1 MSKKVVRKFS
11 AFAIILVVMLA
22 SLCIFTLY
30 QSSVNAVILDALDD
44 IDIDTAHISSS
55 LDRVD
60 VAEAAGTVNFSDF
73 TTQYFPDGVWGNYSK
88 SDITL
93 GSGRSWFAYDNH
105 DGFSHGVLQCKSEG
119 WGTGE
124 SQSFSGS
131 FTVTLS
137 GKALNYA
144 RAGLL
149 KCKIS
154 ASVYWNGGG
163 KTQYIYLS
171 ANGGTQIE
179 GEQSNQNNA
188 TIATPYVNVGQ
199 ISSGNS
205 FSVSTGAKLSF
216 GTAGNVAIVH
226 GFKIELAYNGGDTT
240 VPTINYVG
248 NKNTN
253 NYTVDSSSSN
263 YFQVSD
269 SQSALKS
276 VTCTHTTFAD
286 VENPKTIDYDIAKDR
301 ITSQEYSLKSF
312 FNYSN
317 ESDYFGFYTISATD
331 NQGNTSTFDTEIY
344 YYSATIKFAAGSN
357 GSISDIS
364 TISGKTYEDTY
375 SISAT
380 VTANSGYYFTGWT
393 RSGDGGTY
401 KIGVGTYSS
410 SSGKWTSS
418 SLAVSK
424 PDKSNCSGQ
433 ITWTAQFASISD
445 LYTTTGSA
453 MTYNGSE
460 QTNLKVNSTAQDN
473 TGSNVLSVSCIY
485 NGTTEARTSYSSSD
499 APKYAG
505 TYWGVVTVKKGGGI
519 LGSGDSQK
527 YSFTIKPLPLSL
539 TPSFAGTFSKTYD
552 GTAVLN
558 NLTCSEWTFDNVS
571 SPQID
576 DGLDTATTIGN
587 SGFSFKISDANVGTK
602 TIQIC
607 GAGGAVL
614 NVGSSLSAY
623 VTLSTTVT
631 SNADDIKASYSL
643 VFSGTTANYE
653 ITKKELTVIVSYD
666 GTVTGYVGESS
677 YDNVPGKIYDGTTEA
692 TLKIELSGIVNG
704 ESYSVGAAEK
714 GKTVYLTYSP
724 YSFSSAT
731 PYPYTIT
738 VNDIALNDGDGK
750 ASNYTLSA
758 SSAQCS
764 PVYIVRRTVK
774 LAIDGVTSKV
784 YDGTDVAKPTVVF
797 AEGFEPLSA
806 DNITIAAGT
815 ASYSQADDPQ
825 TDVGT
830 GLTVTLS
837 GYSLSGDLA
846 GNYYLDKGTV
856 TSDLGEITAC
866 PLTVTFTYN
875 GKVYDGT
882 TDVNTNY
889 FTFHYDGLITGDKVT
904 ASCTAEF
911 DKADAGSRE
920 VSSSD
925 IAIEGDDVGNY
936 NLTSTSYTL
945 NAEISRRSVEDNDD
959 IVLIL
964 DTEGIPSHT
973 YDGTQ
978 YTPAPDVKD
987 KAINGG
993 TGLIYDV
1000 DYTRGYSS
1008 LDRINA
1014 GTYYYKITG
1023 KGNYTGSKSFEFK
1036 ITQSAL
1042 SLTANDISLVYGQ
1055 IFYTSAITGTAVNPN
1070 NTSLVVDGT
1079 WSLVSKIEYNDE
1091 LAKNGKGNIPL
1102 VEATGTVTVKFTT
1115 ENTETNPFN
1124 KNNYVAYA
1132 TTEIT
1137 LTVTPREISIVAK
1150 PQTSVYG
1157 TDPNFDK
1164 TAYTSTV
1171 TLAEGEILTF
1181 SPVTDDMTLSTGL
1194 ACDVKYNS
1202 DVGTYEITSAFSSDN
1217 YTISYT
1223 PADFTVTKLSVTVV
1237 PDSGQDK
1244 YFGEADPA
1252 SYTYTAT
1259 TTQSL
1264 AAEFKIEL
1272 AGELTRVQG
1281 ETVGAYYYALGTI
1294 TNEAN
1299 ANYTVALNNTRSF
1312 AVLARP
1318 ISVTASSY
1326 EIYFGEPLP
1335 ALGYT
1340 VTDGLPGGAVTI
1352 GSDESGNVTITVG
1365 TQTVIF
1371 DINVIRTATGSS
1383 AATNAV
1389 TVASYDTYAVLG
1401 SNPNFTVTAER
1412 GTFDILRRPVTVT
1425 PTPNQSKYYGDSDP
1439 SAFAYTVSLTEG
1451 FTGLTGNAIVAN
1463 YALTGALTRAEGE
1476 NVGTYA
1482 IYQGT
1487 VTDENNPNY
1496 AITFV
1501 DGVTFAVAR
1510 RDVVIYPSAVYIDF
1524 GDDLPKDESLTYT
1537 ATGLVGDE
1545 TLVGGLKFEAE
1556 VYTLDQAGNLAVG
1569 AYDIVADEF
1578 LNNEYNP
1585 NYNITAINGA
1595 NTFNVLALTA
1605 YIEADGNS
1613 IVFGTETY
1621 TLSFTAHDRK
1631 GNPIDNDIFSGAL
1644 ALRDNV
1650 SGILAVG
1657 NYDIVLGTLTCKNY
1671 EIALSGTPQLE
1682 VKPKLVTVTSG
1693 DVSQIYG
1700 ETRLTP
1706 EFSVTGLVDEYELDK
1721 QSALGVS
1728 YPDREAVGKY
1738 AVTLGNLE
1746 NLNLNYDFVFD
1757 KEYFYYIVA
1766 RHIVIVPDEGMT
1778 SVYGNTEVNITYTS
1792 YFYGDEGKEAGLIGS
1807 DTLGGKL
1814 SRENSTQ
1821 KGVGSYAIILGTLN
1835 NASVSGYNANYTVE
1849 LSGETVYYT
1858 ITPRPVTVTA
1868 NTQSQVFGEAERVLT
1883 VTYSA
1888 GSLLSGDTI
1897 TGSPERVSGVI
1908 PGVYAISQGTISNEN
1923 GDNPNYAITFV
1934 GSTYTITKRPVTFYA
1949 ADASKGY
1956 GEDDPDSFA
1965 YYAFGGTGTSGNA
1978 FVAGYEP
1985 TVVIT
1990 RAEGDYPAS
1999 YAYSYSATGA
2009 NADYYIFTFRYDT
2022 QFTITRGQAVVNV
2035 IDAEYENG
2043 IFVIEK
2049 DYRGKAYT
2057 LETELTM
2064 GTGLI
2069 TTIRINNEPTAEY
2082 TDVGEYTALV
2092 SVTGDAYFAG
2102 TTATVRITV
2111 KPYDLGA
2118 LSPSTA
2124 LEEGSRKKTYGD
2136 ADPAFTAYVN
2146 GLNGAEV
2153 SVTFTRVAGENADSY
2168 LFDSVTVH
2176 DKNYTA
2182 SIAADNYFTV
2192 EARKIEI
2199 VPETFQKIYGALDP
2213 ELTQT
2218 VTSDIGERFTAT
2230 FERESGDNNAGSY
2243 DITSVTLEEGFAA
2256 NYSAV
2261 LTDAEDKFVIVPK
2274 TATVTANALSRV
2286 FDATDGGV
2294 TFTYTASGFLYDDAD
2309 ALVGA
2314 LGIAGYDSALPVEAG
2329 TYEIAATVAFAHA
2342 NYKVTFVGAEYVI
2355 SPAPVTV
2362 ISDNVS
2368 YEYGVEIK
2376 PFTYTV
2382 EGTVYAEYPLSGE
2395 LGLLDSFNVGKHS
2408 IPQGTLTDENNPN
2421 YDITYIPGICEI
2433 KVITVTVT
2441 PVALTEQVYG
2451 DAPTFIA
2458 YTIEGNVVTEDVGE
2472 NGMFIRGALACS
2484 GVSAG
2489 EYAVEIGTLR
2499 EENPDY
2505 VIEFAPADAIY
2516 RITPRTLTVTSNE
2529 VSVYYGD
2536 AEAELTYSVDGLVEG
2551 DSLVGAL
2558 SRVPG
2563 SSVGAYAVTLGTLE
2577 AANAKDYDVKFV
2589 SANYVIM
2596 PRPLTVQISDQSS
2609 EFSATG
2615 EYVFDAN
2622 AYKITEGNVVA
2633 GDDVGITIIKAA
2645 GDAMGIYEITGTYSN
2660 KNYRVTFVNGVYEIR
2675 KYSSYISYTAS
2686 VTFIYDGTAYV
2697 IDATCSSGAP
2707 VTITY
2712 EVNGEISHVNSFSEV
2727 GKYVITLSAE
2737 ETDTHYAPASAA
2749 VEITILRDVL
2759 LAEEGG
2765 IDIRVDNEE
2774 GFDPD
2779 VSVEMEKLPQ
2789 NDPGINSVISS
2800 SESVV
2805 RAYNVQMVD
2814 GNGEI
2819 TSSVNNPSIS
2829 VKVPSA
2835 LRENDVVK
2843 VIVKENGNYSVR
2855 LLEVKEGYVTI
2866 DNAADVTTIAFISE
2880 ADNDYLI
2887 YIIIGVAA
2895 LIIIV
2900 STIVFLFRKRI

>member
-1 MSKKVVRKFS
+1 MSKKVMRKFS
-11 AFAIILVVMLA
+11 VFALILVVMLA

-30 QSSVNAVILDALDD
+30 QSSVNAVVLDALDD
-44 IDIDTAHISSS
+44 IDIDTAQISSS

-93 GSGRSWFAYDNH
+93 GTGRSWYAYDNH

-119 WGTGE
+119 AGWGE

-179 GEQSNQNNA
+179 GQQSNQNNA
-188 TIATPYVNVGQ
+188 TISTGYVNVGQ

-216 GTAGNVAIVH
+216 GAPTNIARVH
-226 GFKIELAYNGGDTT
+226 GFQIELAYNGGDSKAPDITQNCTT
-240 VPTINYVG
+240 SETLDGIKYTTEKSTNIYFTVQDEPGGIATIVCTFTPCFTNTSKPKKTITYDSRTTSVSLKPSDFVADSGSYKENDYYGKYEIYATDIVG
-248 NKNTN
+248 NKSATS
-253 NYTVDSSSSN
+253 TVYYYAAEIEFVCDSTMGSLSGTTS
-263 YFQVSD
+263 FTD
-269 SQSALKS
+269 KS
-276 VTCTHTTFAD
+276 V
-286 VENPKTIDYDIAKDR
+286 N
-301 ITSQEYSLKSF
+301 
-312 FNYSN
+312 
-317 ESDYFGFYTISATD
+317 
-331 NQGNTSTFDTEIY
+331 STY
-344 YYSATIKFAAGSN
+344 AMCS
-357 GSISDIS
+357 
-364 TISGKTYEDTY
+364 
-375 SISAT
+375 
-380 VTANSGYYFTGWT
+380 VTPNSGYYFIGWQA
-393 RSGDGGTY
+393 SGDIQDKLGLQSAAVDNGILQWSTNEQTVPVPGY
-401 KIGVGTYSS
+401 QDT
-410 SSGKWTSS
+410 GK
-418 SLAVSK
+418 
-424 PDKSNCSGQ
+424 
-433 ITWTAQFASISD
+433 ITWTAQFKKISD
-445 LYTTTGSA
+445 ILTFDITTNQFTYDGIQKSNINPDSFTVSEEKTTFKSPVITDYTGNAISIENDYSYIGTTLGG
-453 MTYNGSE
+453 TEY
-460 QTNLKVNSTAQDN
+460 NSTA
-473 TGSNVLSVSCIY
+473 
-485 NGTTEARTSYSSSD
+485 E
-499 APKYAG
+499 PKYAG
-505 TYWGVVTVKKGGGI
+505 NYHLTVNIYLSLPNDGK
-519 LGSGDSQK
+519 LLLQTFEAT
-527 YSFTIKPLPLSL
+527 SFTINPATLTL
-539 TPSFAGTFSKTYD
+539 TPSISGTLSKTYD
-552 GTAVLN
+552 GTAALN
-558 NLTCSEWTFDNVS
+558 NLTYAEWTFDHELALKEIKS
-571 SPQID
+571 
-576 DGLDTATTIGN
+576 ATTKDN
-587 SGFSFKISDANVGTK
+587 SELSLKISDANAGTK

-607 GAGGAVL
+607 GAGGATLGV
-614 NVGSSLSAY
+614 NSPLSAY

-631 SNADDIKASYSL
+631 SNADDIIASYSP

-666 GTVTGYVGESS
+666 GTVTGYVGEAS
-677 YDNVPGKIYDGTTEA
+677 YNDVPGKVYDGTTEA
-692 TLKIELSGIVNG
+692 KLNITLDGLVTEESFSVGESGTSAESGI
-704 ESYSVGAAEK
+704 
-714 GKTVYLTYSP
+714 TVHLTYEP
-724 YSFSSAT
+724 YSFADEIPNS
-731 PYPYTIT
+731 YTIL
-738 VNDIALNDGDGK
+738 VEGFVLHDGNGM
-750 ASNYTLSA
+750 ASNYKLKDADTEDGCTA
-758 SSAQCS
+758 SCTA
-764 PVYIVRRTVK
+764 VILARTVK
-774 LAIDGVTSKV
+774 LAIDGVTTKV
-784 YDGTDVAKPTVVF
+784 YDGTDVATPNVVF

-815 ASYSQADDPQ
+815 ASYSQAGDSQ

-837 GYSLSGDLA
+837 GYSLSGDFA
-846 GNYYLDKGTV
+846 GYYYLDTGTV
-856 TSDLGEITAC
+856 TSDSGEITAR
-866 PLTVTFTYN
+866 PLTVTFTYG

-882 TDVNTNY
+882 TDVNTND

-911 DKADAGSRE
+911 DNANAGSRN
-920 VSSSD
+920 VTSD
-925 IAIEGDDVGNY
+925 DIEIEGDDVGNY
-936 NLTSTSYTL
+936 SLTSTSYTRKAVTIL
-945 NAEISRRSVEDNDD
+945 RRSIEDNDD

-973 YDGTQ
+973 YDGNE

-987 KAINGG
+987 TAINGG
-993 TGLIYDV
+993 TGLIFDV
-1000 DYTRGYSS
+1000 DYIRGYSS

-1014 GTYYYKITG
+1014 GTYYYIITG
-1023 KGNYTGSKSFEFK
+1023 QGNYTGSKSFPFE
-1036 ITQSAL
+1036 ITKSAL
-1042 SLTANDISLVYGQ
+1042 SLNANDISLVYGQ

-1070 NTSLVVDGT
+1070 NPSLVVDGT
-1079 WSLVSKIEYNDE
+1079 WSLVSEIKYNAE

-1115 ENTETNPFN
+1115 ENTDTNPFN
-1124 KNNYVAYA
+1124 KNNYVANA

-1157 TDPNFDK
+1157 TDPKFDE

-1194 ACDVKYNS
+1194 ACEVKYDS
-1202 DVGTYEITSAFSSDN
+1202 DVDTYEITSAFSSDN

-1223 PADFTVTKLSVTVV
+1223 PADFTVTKLGVTVV

-1252 SYTYTAT
+1252 SYAYTAT
-1259 TTQSL
+1259 PTQTL

-1281 ETVGAYYYALGTI
+1281 ETVGTYYYALGTI

-1340 VTDGLPGGAVTI
+1340 VTDGLGKAVTI

-1365 TQTVIF
+1365 TQTDVF

-1401 SNPNFTVTAER
+1401 SNPNFTVTATR

-1451 FTGLTGNAIVAN
+1451 FTGLTGDAIVAN
-1463 YALTGALTRAEGE
+1463 YALTGALTRYEGE
-1476 NVGTYA
+1476 DVGTYA
-1482 IYQGT
+1482 IYQDT

-1585 NYNITAINGA
+1585 NYNITAIYGA
-1595 NTFNVLALTA
+1595 DTFNVLPLTA

-1621 TLSFTAHDRK
+1621 TLKFTAHDRK
-1631 GNPIDNDIFSGAL
+1631 GNPINTGFRGEL

-1657 NYDIVLGTLTCKNY
+1657 NYDIVLGTLECKNY

-1700 ETRLTP
+1700 ENRIAPTFPDPT
-1706 EFSVTGLVDEYELDK
+1706 EELVAGYPLDA

-1738 AVTLGNLE
+1738 AITLGNLE
-1746 NLNLNYDFVFD
+1746 NLNLNYDFKFD

-1766 RHIVIVPDEGMT
+1766 RHIVIVPDEGRT

-1835 NASVSGYNANYTVE
+1835 NSSVAGYNANYTVE
-1849 LSGETVYYT
+1849 LSTTPVYYK

-1908 PGVYAISQGTISNEN
+1908 PGVYAITQGTITNDN

-1934 GSTYTITKRPVTFYA
+1934 GATYTITKRPVTFYA

-1956 GEDDPDSFA
+1956 GEKDPESFA

-1985 TVVIT
+1985 IVVIT
-1990 RAEGDYPAS
+1990 RAKGDYPAS

-2009 NADYYIFTFRYDT
+2009 NADYYVFTFRYDT
-2022 QFTITRGQAVVNV
+2022 QFTITRGQAAVNV
-2035 IDAEYENG
+2035 IDAVYENG
-2043 IFVIEK
+2043 VFYIEK
-2049 DYRGKAYT
+2049 VYRGVAYI

-2064 GTGLI
+2064 GSTEFNK

-2092 SVTGDAYFAG
+2092 SVTGDAHFAG

-2111 KPYDLGA
+2111 KPHNLGE
-2118 LSPSTA
+2118 LSPSRA
-2124 LEEGSRKKTYGD
+2124 LDSTSVMKTYGD
-2136 ADPAFTAYVN
+2136 EDPSFATSVS

-2153 SVTFTRVAGENADSY
+2153 SVTFTRVAGEN
-2168 LFDSVTVH
+2168 DSVTVH

-2182 SIAADNYFTV
+2182 SIAADEYFTV
-2192 EARKIEI
+2192 NAREIAI
-2199 VPETFQKIYGALDP
+2199 VPKTFQKIYGALVDP
-2213 ELTQT
+2213 DLTQT
-2218 VTSDIGERFTAT
+2218 VTSDIGESFEVT
-2230 FERESGDNNAGSY
+2230 FSRVAGYNAGSY

-2256 NYSAV
+2256 NYRAV

-2274 TATVTANALSRV
+2274 TATVTAKALSRV

-2294 TFTYTASGFLYDDAD
+2294 TFTYTASGFLNDDAK
-2309 ALVGA
+2309 ALEGA
-2314 LGIAGYDSALPVEAG
+2314 LGIADHATLPVEAG
-2329 TYEIAATVAFAHA
+2329 TYSIVETADFTHP
-2342 NYKVTFVGAEYVI
+2342 NYKVTFVEAEYVI
-2355 SPAPVTV
+2355 ERAPVTV
-2362 ISDNVS
+2362 ISNSVS

-2382 EGTVYAEYPLSGE
+2382 VGTVYEGYPLAGE
-2395 LGLLDSFNVGKHS
+2395 LGLLDSFNVGEHS

-2421 YDITYIPGICEI
+2421 YDITYIPGICKI
-2433 KVITVTVT
+2433 TVITVTVT

-2472 NGMFIRGALACS
+2472 NGMFIRGALACY

-2489 EYAVEIGTLR
+2489 EYAVEIGTLS

-2505 VIEFAPADAIY
+2505 VIKFEPAGAIY
-2516 RITPRTLTVTSNE
+2516 RITPKTLTITADE

-2536 AEAELTYSVDGLVEG
+2536 EEAELTYSVDGLVEG
-2551 DSLVGAL
+2551 DFLVGAL

-2563 SSVGAYAVTLGTLE
+2563 SSVVEYAINIGDL
-2577 AANAKDYDVKFV
+2577 NAQNAGDYKVKFV

-2596 PRPLTVQISDQSS
+2596 PRPLTVQISDQSA
-2609 EFSATG
+2609 EYSATG
-2615 EYVFDAN
+2615 EYAFDGT
-2622 AYKITEGNVVA
+2622 AYKITEGTVVE

-2660 KNYRVTFVNGVYEIR
+2660 KNYSVTFVNGVYEIR

-2697 IDATCSSGAP
+2697 ALP
-2707 VTITY
+2707 
-2712 EVNGEISHVNSFSEV
+2712 
-2727 GKYVITLSAE
+2727 
-2737 ETDTHYAPASAA
+2737 
-2749 VEITILRDVL
+2749 LRSL
-2759 LAEEGG
+2759 T
-2765 IDIRVDNEE
+2765 
-2774 GFDPD
+2774 
-2779 VSVEMEKLPQ
+2779 K
-2789 NDPGINSVISS
+2789 
-2800 SESVV
+2800 
-2805 RAYNVQMVD
+2805 
-2814 GNGEI
+2814 
-2819 TSSVNNPSIS
+2819 
-2829 VKVPSA
+2829 
-2835 LRENDVVK
+2835 
-2843 VIVKENGNYSVR
+2843 
-2855 LLEVKEGYVTI
+2855 
-2866 DNAADVTTIAFISE
+2866 
-2880 ADNDYLI
+2880 
-2887 YIIIGVAA
+2887 
-2895 LIIIV
+2895 
-2900 STIVFLFRKRI
+2900 

>member
-44 IDIDTAHISSS
+44 IDIDTAQISSS
-55 LDRVD
+55 LDQVD
-60 VAEAAGTVNFSDF
+60 VAEAADNLGTAEITNLS
-73 TTQYFPDGVWGNYSK
+73 YGN
-88 SDITL
+88 
-93 GSGRSWFAYDNH
+93 W
-105 DGFSHGVLQCKSEG
+105 
-119 WGTGE
+119 
-124 SQSFSGS
+124 QS
-131 FTVTLS
+131 
-137 GKALNYA
+137 
-144 RAGLL
+144 
-149 KCKIS
+149 
-154 ASVYWNGGG
+154 
-163 KTQYIYLS
+163 
-171 ANGGTQIE
+171 
-179 GEQSNQNNA
+179 
-188 TIATPYVNVGQ
+188 
-199 ISSGNS
+199 ISSGSWSVGGHLNIFDSGHHDWEDKYYYIILKISDSSNTIPNLLYCLQNNQISVQFRMQITNRVDSGETFSFGIEVNS
-205 FSVSTGAKLSF
+205 DSNYNDFTGSGNTETWMESKEGYLSDTQVTLYGHISLCNGLYDDGQVSNLQVKFNKKDTTAPSISVSGL
-216 GTAGNVAIVH
+216 
-226 GFKIELAYNGGDTT
+226 
-240 VPTINYVG
+240 
-248 NKNTN
+248 NTS
-253 NYTVDSSSSN
+253 NYTASTA
-263 YFQVSD
+263 FTVSD
-269 SQSALKS
+269 SGSKLYNVS
-276 VTCTHTTFAD
+276 
-286 VENPKTIDYDIAKDR
+286 
-301 ITSQEYSLKSF
+301 
-312 FNYSN
+312 FNYTSFTGLTDSWSASGEN
-317 ESDYFGFYTISATD
+317 SSSKKCTLNKGFGTYVISVKD
-331 NQGNTSTFDTEIY
+331 NIGNSASKTIY
-344 YYSATIKFAAGSN
+344 YYSATIIFDAGSY
-357 GSISDIS
+357 GSISGIS
-364 TISGKTYEDTY
+364 NLSGNTYGNSYT
-375 SISAT
+375 ISAT
-380 VTANSGYYFTGWT
+380 VTPNAGYYFTGWT
-393 RSGDGGTY
+393 RSGDGGTSN
-401 KIGVGTYSS
+401 IGVGTYSN
-410 SSGKWTSS
+410 GKWTSS

-424 PDKSNCSGQ
+424 PDASNCSGQ
-433 ITWTAQFASISD
+433 ITWTAQYAPISA
-445 LYTTTGSA
+445 LYTATGSA
-453 MTYNGSE
+453 MTYNGSA
-460 QTNLKVNSTAQDN
+460 QTNLNVNSTAQDN

-485 NGTTEARTSYSSSD
+485 NGTTKAGTSYSSSD

-505 TYWGVVTVKKGGGI
+505 TYYGVVTVTNTKDDGGGV
-519 LGSGDSQK
+519 LGSDDSK
-527 YSFTIKPLPLSL
+527 EYSFTINPRSLSL
-539 TPSFAGTFSKTYD
+539 TPSFTGTFSKTYD

-558 NLTCSEWTFDNVS
+558 NLTCSEWTFDENS

-576 DGLDTATTIGN
+576 DGLNTATTIGN
-587 SGFSFKISDANVGTK
+587 SGFSFKISDANVGTQ

-607 GAGGAVL
+607 GSGGVTL
-614 NVGSSLSAY
+614 GKNSPLSAY

-631 SNADDIKASYSL
+631 SNADDIIASYSL

-666 GTVTGYVGESS
+666 GTVTGYVGEAS
-677 YDNVPGKIYDGTTEA
+677 YNDVPGKVYDGTTEA
-692 TLKIELSGIVNG
+692 KLNITLDGLVNN
-704 ESYSVGAAEK
+704 ESFSVGEAEK
-714 GKTVYLTYSP
+714 GETVYLTYEP
-724 YSFSSAT
+724 YSFADAIPNS
-731 PYPYTIT
+731 YTIL
-738 VNDIALNDGDGK
+738 VEGFVLHDGNGK
-750 ASNYTLSA
+750 ASNYKLKDADTEDGCTA
-758 SSAQCS
+758 SCTA
-764 PVYIVRRTVK
+764 VILARTVK

-784 YDGTDVAKPTVVF
+784 YDGTDVAYPTVVF

-815 ASYSQADDPQ
+815 ASYSQAGDSQ

-837 GYSLSGDLA
+837 GYSISGTLA

-856 TSDLGEITAC
+856 TSDSGEITAC
-866 PLTVTFTYN
+866 PLTVTFTYG

-882 TDVNTNY
+882 TDVNTKY

-904 ASCTAEF
+904 ASCTAAF
-911 DKADAGSRE
+911 DNANAGSRN
-920 VSSSD
+920 VTSDD
-925 IAIEGDDVGNY
+925 IAIKGDDVGNY

-945 NAEISRRSVEDNDD
+945 NAEISQRSVKDNDD

-978 YTPAPDVKD
+978 YTPAPDVID
-987 KAINGG
+987 TAIGENG
-993 TGLIYDV
+993 TTLVFDN

-1014 GTYYYKITG
+1014 GTYYYIITG
-1023 KGNYTGSKSFEFK
+1023 KGNYTGSKSFEFE
-1036 ITQSAL
+1036 ITKSAL

-1070 NTSLVVDGT
+1070 NPSLVVDGT
-1079 WSLVSKIEYNDE
+1079 WSLESEIEYNIE

-1102 VEATGTVTVKFTT
+1102 VDATGTVTVKFTT
-1115 ENTETNPFN
+1115 ENTDTNPFN
-1124 KNNYVAYA
+1124 KNNYVADA

-1157 TDPNFDK
+1157 TDPKFDE

-1181 SPVTDDMTLSTGL
+1181 SPVTDDATLSTGL
-1194 ACDVKYNS
+1194 ACEVKYDSN
-1202 DVGTYEITSAFSSDN
+1202 VGTYEITSAFSSDN

-1223 PADFTVTKLSVTVV
+1223 SADFTVTKLGVTVV

-1252 SYTYTAT
+1252 YYTYTAT
-1259 TTQSL
+1259 PTQTL

-1281 ETVGAYYYALGTI
+1281 ETVGTYYYSLGTI

-1340 VTDGLPGGAVTI
+1340 VTDGLGEAVTVV
-1352 GSDESGNVTITVG
+1352 SDESGNVTITVG
-1365 TQTVIF
+1365 TQTVVF
-1371 DINVIRTATGSS
+1371 DIYVIRTATGSS

-1401 SNPNFTVTAER
+1401 SNPNFTVTATR

-1451 FTGLTGNAIVAN
+1451 FTGLTGDAIVAN
-1463 YALTGALTRAEGE
+1463 YALTGALTRYEGE
-1476 NVGTYA
+1476 DVGTYA
-1482 IYQGT
+1482 IYQDT

-1569 AYDIVADEF
+1569 AYDIVADSK
-1578 LNNEYNP
+1578 LNNENNP
-1585 NYNITAINGA
+1585 NYNITAIYGA
-1595 NTFNVLALTA
+1595 DTFNVLPLTA

-1613 IVFGTETY
+1613 IVFGTEFGTETY
-1621 TLSFTAHDRK
+1621 TLDFTAHDRK
-1631 GNPIDNDIFSGAL
+1631 GNPIDNDIFDGAL

-1650 SGILAVG
+1650 SGILPVG
-1657 NYDIVLGTLTCKNY
+1657 NYDIVLGTLVCANY
-1671 EIALSGTPQLE
+1671 VVTLSGNPQLS
-1682 VKPKLVTVTSG
+1682 VTPKTVTVTSG
-1693 DVSQIYG
+1693 DVSQVYG
-1700 ETRLTP
+1700 ENRIAPTFPDPT
-1706 EFSVTGLVDEYELDK
+1706 EELVAGYPLDA

-1738 AVTLGNLE
+1738 AITLGNLE
-1746 NLNLNYDFVFD
+1746 NLNLNYDFKFD

-1792 YFYGDEGKEAGLIGS
+1792 YFYDEPEKAGLIGS

-1990 RAEGDYPAS
+1990 RAEGEYPAS

-2009 NADYYIFTFRYDT
+2009 NADYYVFTFRYDT

-2035 IDAEYENG
+2035 IDAKYENG
-2043 IFVIEK
+2043 IFVIER
-2049 DYRGKAYT
+2049 DYRGEAYT

-2064 GTGLI
+2064 GTGLT
-2069 TTIRINNEPTAEY
+2069 TTIRINNVATDKY

-2111 KPYDLGA
+2111 KPYDLGE
-2118 LSPSTA
+2118 LSPSRA
-2124 LEEGSRKKTYGD
+2124 LDSTSVMKTYGD
-2136 ADPAFTAYVN
+2136 EDPSFATSVS
-2146 GLNGAEV
+2146 GLNGAKI

-2218 VTSDIGERFTAT
+2218 VTSDVGESFEVT
-2230 FERESGDNNAGSY
+2230 FSREEDGDNAGSY
-2243 DITSVTLEEGFAA
+2243 DITAVTLEEGFAD

-2274 TATVTANALSRV
+2274 AATVTANALSRV
-2286 FDATDGGV
+2286 FDATDGTDGGV

-2355 SPAPVTV
+2355 ERAPVTV
-2362 ISDNVS
+2362 ISNSVS

-2382 EGTVYAEYPLSGE
+2382 VGTVYEGYPLAGE
-2395 LGLLDSFNVGKHS
+2395 LGLLDSFNVGEHS

-2421 YDITYIPGICEI
+2421 YDITYIPGICKI
-2433 KVITVTVT
+2433 TVITVTVT

-2472 NGMFIRGALACS
+2472 NGMFIRGALACY

-2489 EYAVEIGTLR
+2489 EYAVEIGTLS

-2505 VIEFAPADAIY
+2505 VIKFEPAGAIY
-2516 RITPRTLTVTSNE
+2516 RITPKTLTITADE

-2536 AEAELTYSVDGLVEG
+2536 EEAELTYSVDGLVEG
-2551 DSLVGAL
+2551 DFLVGAL

-2563 SSVGAYAVTLGTLE
+2563 SSVGEYPINIGDL
-2577 AANAKDYDVKFV
+2577 NAQNAGDYKVKFV

-2609 EFSATG
+2609 EYSETG
-2615 EYVFDAN
+2615 EYAFDGN
-2622 AYKITEGNVVA
+2622 AYKITEGTVVE
-2633 GDDVGITIIKAA
+2633 GDNVGITIAKEA
-2645 GDAMGIYEITGTYSN
+2645 GTAMGLYAITGAYTN
-2660 KNYRVTFVNGVYEIR
+2660 KNYKVTFVDGVYEIR
-2675 KYSSYISYTAS
+2675 KYSSVISYTAS
-2686 VTFIYDGTAYV
+2686 VSFIYDGTAYV

-2707 VTITY
+2707 VLVTY
-2712 EVNGEISHVNSFSEV
+2712 ELNGEISHVNSFSEV

-2774 GFDPD
+2774 GFEPD

-2895 LIIIV
+2895 LIIIL

>member
-22 SLCIFTLY
+22 SLCVFTLY

-44 IDIDTAHISSS
+44 IDIDTAQISSS
-55 LDRVD
+55 LDQVD
-60 VAEAAGTVNFSDF
+60 VAEAADNLGTANITSMNFGNWQTISEGKWSVRGHGNIFNPGSHDWEDKYYYIILKISDSSNTIPNLLYCLQNNQISVQFRMQITNRVDSGETFSFGIEVNSDSNYNDF
-73 TTQYFPDGVWGNYSK
+73 T
-88 SDITL
+88 
-93 GSGRSWFAYDNH
+93 GSGNTETWMES
-105 DGFSHGVLQCKSEG
+105 KEG
-119 WGTGE
+119 
-124 SQSFSGS
+124 
-131 FTVTLS
+131 
-137 GKALNYA
+137 
-144 RAGLL
+144 
-149 KCKIS
+149 
-154 ASVYWNGGG
+154 
-163 KTQYIYLS
+163 YLS
-171 ANGGTQIE
+171 ATQVTLYGHIRLCNGLADDGQV
-179 GEQSNQNNA
+179 SNLQVKFNKKDTTA
-188 TIATPYVNVGQ
+188 PSI
-199 ISSGNS
+199 
-205 FSVSTGAKLSF
+205 SVSGL
-216 GTAGNVAIVH
+216 
-226 GFKIELAYNGGDTT
+226 
-240 VPTINYVG
+240 
-248 NKNTN
+248 NTS
-253 NYTVDSSSSN
+253 NYTASTA
-263 YFQVSD
+263 FTVSD
-269 SQSALKS
+269 SGSKLYNVSYNYTSFTGITDSWSASGENASSKNCTLNKGFGTYVIS
-276 VTCTHTTFAD
+276 VKD
-286 VENPKTIDYDIAKDR
+286 NIGNSSSKTV
-301 ITSQEYSLKSF
+301 
-312 FNYSN
+312 
-317 ESDYFGFYTISATD
+317 
-331 NQGNTSTFDTEIY
+331 Y
-344 YYSATIKFAAGSN
+344 YYSATISFNAGSN

-364 TISGKTYEDTY
+364 TISGKTYGNSYT
-375 SISAT
+375 ISAT
-380 VTANSGYYFTGWT
+380 VKAKTGYYFTGWT
-393 RSGDGGTY
+393 RSGDGGTS
-401 KIGVGTYSS
+401 KIGVGTYSN
-410 SSGKWTSS
+410 GNWTSTQS
-418 SLAVSK
+418 IVE
-424 PDKSNCSGQ
+424 PDASNCSGQ
-433 ITWTAQFASISD
+433 ITWTAQYAPISA

-453 MTYNGSE
+453 MTYDGSAHTNITVHSSTIKDNG
-460 QTNLKVNSTAQDN
+460 NDD
-473 TGSNVLSVSCIY
+473 LSVSCIY
-485 NGTTEARTSYSSSD
+485 NGTTKAGTSYSSSD

-505 TYWGVVTVKKGGGI
+505 TYYGVVTVKKGGGT
-519 LGSGDSQK
+519 LGSGDSK
-527 YSFTIKPLPLSL
+527 NYSFTINPRSLSL
-539 TPSFAGTFSKTYD
+539 TPSFTGTFSKIYD

-558 NLTCSEWTFDNVS
+558 DLTCSEWTFDKDS

-576 DGLDTATTIGN
+576 DGLNTATTIGD
-587 SGFSFKISDANVGTK
+587 SGFSFKIPDANAGDK

-607 GAGGAVL
+607 GAGGVTL
-614 NVGSSLSAY
+614 GVNSPLSAY

-643 VFSGTTANYE
+643 VFSGTTANYK
-653 ITKKELTVIVSYD
+653 ITEKELTVSVSYD
-666 GTVTGYVGESS
+666 GTVTGYVRESLHN
-677 YDNVPGKIYDGTTEA
+677 NVPGKVYDGTTEA
-692 TLKIELSGIVNG
+692 KLNITLDGLVNN
-704 ESYSVGAAEK
+704 ETYSVGESGTNAES
-714 GKTVYLTYSP
+714 GKTVHLTYSP

-731 PYPYTIT
+731 PNAYTIT

-758 SSAQCS
+758 SSAQCT

-774 LAIDGVTSKV
+774 LAIDGVTSKT
-784 YDGTDVAKPTVVF
+784 YDGTDVATPTVVF

-815 ASYSQADDPQ
+815 ASYSQAGDSQ
-825 TDVGT
+825 AAVGT

-846 GNYYLDKGTV
+846 GYYYLDKGTV
-856 TSDLGEITAC
+856 TSDLGEITAR
-866 PLTVTFTYN
+866 PLTVTFTYG

-882 TDVNTNY
+882 TDVNTKD
-889 FTFHYDGLITGDKVT
+889 FTFDYEGLVAYDYEGLVVYDDVT
-904 ASCTAEF
+904 ATCTAAF
-911 DKADAGSRE
+911 DNANAGTRN
-920 VSSSD
+920 VTSD
-925 IAIEGDDVGNY
+925 DIFIDGSDVGNY
-936 NLTSTSYTL
+936 SLTSTSYTL
-945 NAEISRRSVEDNDD
+945 DAEISRKDISDES
-959 IVLIL
+959 IVLAAPI
-964 DTEGIPSHT
+964 DSHV
-973 YDGTQ
+973 YDGTA
-978 YTPAPDVKD
+978 YNPTPDVID
-987 KAINGG
+987 EAIGENG
-993 TGLIYDV
+993 TTLVFDN

-1014 GTYYYKITG
+1014 GTYDYIITG
-1023 KGNYTGSKSFEFK
+1023 KGNYTGSKSFPFE
-1036 ITQSAL
+1036 ITKSAL

-1070 NTSLVVDGT
+1070 NPSLVVDGT
-1079 WSLVSKIEYNDE
+1079 WSLESEIEYNIE

-1102 VEATGTVTVKFTT
+1102 VDATGTVTVKFTT
-1115 ENTETNPFN
+1115 ENTDTNPFN
-1124 KNNYVAYA
+1124 KNNYVADA

-1194 ACDVKYNS
+1194 ACEVKYDSN
-1202 DVGTYEITSAFSSDN
+1202 VGTYEITSAFSSDN

-1223 PADFTVTKLSVTVV
+1223 SADFTVTKLGVTVV

-1252 SYTYTAT
+1252 YYTYTAT
-1259 TTQSL
+1259 PTQTL

-1281 ETVGAYYYALGTI
+1281 ETVGTYYYSLGTI

-1340 VTDGLPGGAVTI
+1340 VTDGLLGGAVTVV
-1352 GSDESGNVTITVG
+1352 SDESGNATITVG

-1401 SNPNFTVTAER
+1401 SNPNFTVTAVR

-1451 FTGLTGNAIVAN
+1451 FTGLTGDAIVAN
-1463 YALTGALTRAEGE
+1463 YALTGALTRYEGE
-1476 NVGTYA
+1476 DVGTYA
-1482 IYQGT
+1482 IYQDT

-1569 AYDIVADEF
+1569 AYDIVADSK
-1578 LNNEYNP
+1578 LNNENNP
-1585 NYNITAINGA
+1585 NYNITAIYGA
-1595 NTFNVLALTA
+1595 DTFNVLPLTA

-1613 IVFGTETY
+1613 IVFGTEFGTETY
-1621 TLSFTAHDRK
+1621 TLDFTAHDRK
-1631 GNPIDNDIFSGAL
+1631 GNPIDNDIFDGAL

-1650 SGILAVG
+1650 SGILPVG
-1657 NYDIVLGTLTCKNY
+1657 NYDIVLGTLVCANY
-1671 EIALSGTPQLE
+1671 VVTLSGNPQLS
-1682 VKPKLVTVTSG
+1682 VTPKTVTVTSG
-1693 DVSQIYG
+1693 DVSQVYG
-1700 ETRLTP
+1700 ENRIAPTFPDPT
-1706 EFSVTGLVDEYELDK
+1706 EELVAGYPLDA

-1738 AVTLGNLE
+1738 AITLGNLE

-1757 KEYFYYIVA
+1757 KEYFYHIVA
-1766 RHIVIVPDEGMT
+1766 RHIVIVPDEDMT

-1792 YFYGDEGKEAGLIGS
+1792 YFYDEPEKAGLIGS

-1835 NASVSGYNANYTVE
+1835 NSSVAGYNANYTVE
-1849 LSGETVYYT
+1849 LSTTPVYYK

-1956 GEDDPDSFA
+1956 GEKDPEFA

-1985 TVVIT
+1985 KVEIT

-2035 IDAEYENG
+2035 IGAKYENG
-2043 IFVIEK
+2043 IFVIDDKFYCGE
-2049 DYRGKAYT
+2049 AYT

-2092 SVTGDAYFAG
+2092 SVTGNAYFAG

-2111 KPYDLGA
+2111 KPYNLGE

-2124 LEEGSRKKTYGD
+2124 LDSTSVMKTYRD

-2146 GLNGAEV
+2146 GLNGAKV
-2153 SVTFTRVAGENADSY
+2153 SVTFTRVAGENAGVY
-2168 LFDSVTVH
+2168 LFDSVTVN

-2182 SIAADNYFTV
+2182 SVAADEYFTV
-2192 EARKIEI
+2192 EARPIEI
-2199 VPETFQKIYGALDP
+2199 VPASFKKTYGELDP
-2213 ELTQT
+2213 ELVQT
-2218 VTSDIGERFTAT
+2218 VTSDIGESFEVT
-2230 FERESGDNNAGSY
+2230 FSRVAGYNAGSY

-2256 NYSAV
+2256 NYRAV

-2274 TATVTANALSRV
+2274 TATVTAKALSRV

-2294 TFTYTASGFLYDDAD
+2294 TFTYTASGFLNDDAK
-2309 ALVGA
+2309 ALEGA
-2314 LGIAGYDSALPVEAG
+2314 LGIADHATLPVEAG
-2329 TYEIAATVAFAHA
+2329 TYSIVETADFTHP
-2342 NYKVTFVGAEYVI
+2342 NYKVTFVEAEYVI
-2355 SPAPVTV
+2355 ERAPVTV
-2362 ISDNVS
+2362 ISNSVS

-2382 EGTVYAEYPLSGE
+2382 VGTVYEGYPLAGE
-2395 LGLLDSFNVGKHS
+2395 LGLLDSFNVGEHS

-2421 YDITYIPGICEI
+2421 YDITYIPGICKI
-2433 KVITVTVT
+2433 TVITVTVT

-2472 NGMFIRGALACS
+2472 NGMFIRGALACY

-2489 EYAVEIGTLR
+2489 EYAVEIGTLS

-2505 VIEFAPADAIY
+2505 VIKFEPAGAIY
-2516 RITPRTLTVTSNE
+2516 RITPKTLTITADE

-2536 AEAELTYSVDGLVEG
+2536 EEAELTYSVDGLVEG
-2551 DSLVGAL
+2551 DFLVGAL

-2563 SSVGAYAVTLGTLE
+2563 SSVDEYEINIGDL
-2577 AANAKDYDVKFV
+2577 NAQNAGDYKVKFV

-2609 EFSATG
+2609 EYSETG
-2615 EYVFDAN
+2615 EYAFDGN
-2622 AYKITEGNVVA
+2622 AYKITEGTVVE
-2633 GDDVGITIIKAA
+2633 GDNVGITIAKEA
-2645 GDAMGIYEITGTYSN
+2645 GTAMGLYAITGAYTN
-2660 KNYRVTFVNGVYEIR
+2660 KNYKVTFVDGVYEIR
-2675 KYSSYISYTAS
+2675 KYSSVISYTAS
-2686 VTFIYDGTAYV
+2686 VSFIYDGTAYV

-2707 VTITY
+2707 VLVTY
-2712 EVNGEISHVNSFSEV
+2712 ELNGEISHVNSFSEV

-2774 GFDPD
+2774 GFEPD

-2895 LIIIV
+2895 LIIIL